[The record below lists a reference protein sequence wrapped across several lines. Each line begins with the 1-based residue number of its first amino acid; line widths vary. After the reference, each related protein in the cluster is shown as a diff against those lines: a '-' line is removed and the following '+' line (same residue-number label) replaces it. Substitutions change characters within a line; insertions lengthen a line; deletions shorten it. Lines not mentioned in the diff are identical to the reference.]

1 MLEVTVGWDS
11 WEMIKFAPSPV
22 KMDEDL
28 TYMRLAYYASEQETR
43 LKWNNIQS
51 TALVFPFQFCPIEI
65 HISTL

>member
-28 TYMRLAYYASEQETR
+28 TYTR
-43 LKWNNIQS
+43 LGKPSI
-51 TALVFPFQFCPIEI
+51 VKKKIFCEI
-65 HISTL
+65 IS

>member
-51 TALVFPFQFCPIEI
+51 TPLSF
-65 HISTL
+65 

>member
-28 TYMRLAYYASEQETR
+28 TYMRTEQETR

-51 TALVFPFQFCPIEI
+51 TALVFPFQFV
-65 HISTL
+65 

>member
-28 TYMRLAYYASEQETR
+28 TYMRTEQETR

-65 HISTL
+65 HISIL